1 MSEGAKDWW
10 VAPLRFSK
18 YDLQSLSLTSYQL
31 KPNEDPIRAIQ
42 TQTEG
47 GLTRKKKFPGWA
59 GAPVLLVVEEGAPR
73 LWSVNYDQLAGH
85 DNSWHTSAQLLPTQL
100 DSTYTIPM
108 SLNSIS
114 IEWFSKDKR
123 FLPQDNRNN
132 AYDNLLLWHQIS
144 CLYNSP
150 MSGVQLTLICHENR
164 QGCNKLLNYI
174 CVEKHYC

>member
-10 VAPLRFSK
+10 AAPLRFSK
-18 YDLQSLSLTSYQL
+18 YDLQSLSLTLISLNQTKLQSELFKHKL
-31 KPNEDPIRAIQ
+31 K
-42 TQTEG
+42 EG
-47 GLTRKKKFPGWA
+47 WQEKRNSQGGRERLCCWWWRRG
-59 GAPVLLVVEEGAPR
+59 LLVSGQWTTISW
-73 LWSVNYDQLAGH
+73 LGMTTAGTPQH
-85 DNSWHTSAQLLPTQL
+85 NFYQHNLTQPTQ
-100 DSTYTIPM
+100 SQCHSIPYQF
-108 SLNSIS
+108 
-114 IEWFSKDKR
+114 EWFCKDNR

-132 AYDNLLLWHQIS
+132 ANDNSHLWHQIS